1 MKLKKF
7 LLPILITPLFLASC
21 GAETTA
27 QAATEST
34 PEPAPKLVADVPVI
48 LNYYD
53 SEENYWSVNTDTKEI
68 TKNGILFSE
77 YEVFSDTMWYSKR
90 TIFHVKEDGILIEN
104 IYNEG
109 KIIVLTLIPEPE
121 EPVTDEEV
129 QGTESELHN

>member
-21 GAETTA
+21 GDNTST
-27 QAATEST
+27 QAVS
-34 PEPAPKLVADVPVI
+34 EPAPKLVSEAPVI

-53 SEENYWSVNTDTKEI
+53 NEENQWSVNTQTKKI
-68 TKNGILFSE
+68 TKNGVLYSE
-77 YEVFSDTMWYSKR
+77 YEVFSDTIWYSRR
-90 TIFHVKEDGILIEN
+90 TIFHIKEDGILIEN

-109 KIIVLTLIPEPE
+109 KITILTLIPEPE
-121 EPVTDEEV
+121 EPATDEEA